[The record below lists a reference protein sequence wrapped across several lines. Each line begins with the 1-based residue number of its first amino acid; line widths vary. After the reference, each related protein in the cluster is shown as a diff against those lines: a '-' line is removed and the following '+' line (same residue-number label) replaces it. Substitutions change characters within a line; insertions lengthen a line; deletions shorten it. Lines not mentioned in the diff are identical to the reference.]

1 MNDLPKLKTQLKS
14 DDVIKT
20 FLSVELVDLDAI
32 EELDESFRQFLFAQ
46 WILDNDEKPNFKD
59 ARAKLH
65 KLLPKND
72 YKEKDGRIILDPTTH
87 EDVKSS
93 IGQFLTKVDYNETYS
108 IQVVVPEAL
117 RLALF
122 DSWDKKGLNLVRV
135 LYHYGKLW
143 TIDVHVNI
151 S

>member
-1 MNDLPKLKTQLKS
+1 MELKS

-20 FLSVELVDLDAI
+20 FLSVELADLDAI

-46 WILDNDEKPNFKD
+46 WILDNDEKPKFKD
-59 ARAKLH
+59 ARDKLH

-72 YKEKDGRIILDPTTH
+72 YNEKDGKIVLDPTML
-87 EDVKSS
+87 EGVKSS
-93 IGQFLTKVDYNETYS
+93 IGQFLTEVEYNKTYS
-108 IQVVVPEAL
+108 IRVVVPEAL

-122 DSWDKKGLNLVRV
+122 DGWDEKGLNLVRV
-135 LYHYGKLW
+135 LYHYGELC
-143 TIDVHVNI
+143 TIDLREKI